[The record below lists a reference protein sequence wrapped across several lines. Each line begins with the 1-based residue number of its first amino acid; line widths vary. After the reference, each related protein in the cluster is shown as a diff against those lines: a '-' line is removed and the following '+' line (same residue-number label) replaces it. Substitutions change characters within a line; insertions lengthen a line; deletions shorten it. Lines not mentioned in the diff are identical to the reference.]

1 MILGFL
7 NYNKICKDGLRI
19 SPNWLLLK
27 WGINLNSLIKCAKD
41 IHFWV
46 LKSWYLLSTSVF
58 SVWLKLKY
66 KSRICSFEN
75 HLFFHY
81 LIGLQIIFYFLSISI
96 IYSLFIIFITCLFY
110 RIFLLGLLKSL
121 PLIFSPHVL
130 PYSNSFGYNGYFWI
144 IMLFMSFSC

>member
-7 NYNKICKDGLRI
+7 DYNKICKDGLRI
-19 SPNWLLLK
+19 SPNWLFLK

-46 LKSWYLLSTSVF
+46 LNSWYLLSTSVF

-75 HLFFHY
+75 HLF

-110 RIFLLGLLKSL
+110 PIFLLGLLKSL
-121 PLIFSPHVL
+121 PNWSSHLMFYPIQIHFV
-130 PYSNSFGYNGYFWI
+130 
-144 IMLFMSFSC
+144 IMDISEL